1 MLGGHF
7 FNFDIWKQTSFAKC
21 SAAKRLSDQRT
32 KTALRAKRRFL
43 GFARK
48 RQLSVTGKMP
58 FFELCP

>member
-32 KTALRAKRRFL
+32 KTALRAKWR
-43 GFARK
+43 ARK

-58 FFELCP
+58 FFEFCP

>member
-48 RQLSVTGKMP
+48 R
-58 FFELCP
+58 

>member
-32 KTALRAKRRFL
+32 KTALRAKSRFL
-43 GFARK
+43 RFARK
-48 RQLSVTGKMP
+48 MPSPVTGKTLI
-58 FFELCP
+58 FGICP